1 MSSFAKAP
9 GEAKLGER
17 FERALVFANQMH
29 LQQCR
34 KGKNVPYVSHVLGVA
49 AIVLQHDGD
58 EDQAIAALLHDVV
71 EDCGGAPR
79 LAEIREKFG
88 ERVAHIVE
96 GCTDSL
102 ETPRPPHE
110 QRKKKYLERLRGES
124 AEIRLVS
131 AADKLYNAREVLMDL
146 RSHGDEV
153 FARFKGG
160 REGTLLYYRN
170 LVGAFRQG
178 APVPKALVDDLERVV
193 CELEALAAGRA

>member
-1 MSSFAKAP
+1 M
-9 GEAKLGER
+9 LGER
-17 FERALVFANQMH
+17 FERAMVFAHQMH
-29 LQQCR
+29 RHQCR
-34 KGKNVPYVSHVLGVA
+34 KGTPRPYISHLLGVA

-79 LAEIREKFG
+79 LKEIGEKFG

-102 ETPRPPHE
+102 ETPRPEHG
-110 QRKKKYLERLRGES
+110 QRKAKYLERLRGES
-124 AEIRLVS
+124 SEIRLVS

-146 RSHGDEV
+146 RSHGEAV

-160 REGTLLYYRN
+160 REGTLRYYRK
-170 LVGAFRQG
+170 LVEAFRQG
-178 APVPKALVDDLERVV
+178 QPVPQPLVDELERVV
-193 CELEALAAGRA
+193 SALETLAAGSS